1 MQQRSPTSEH
11 LQWLLV
17 IIVLLATIFACF
29 IERKFDVLWSMCT
42 LCFGYYFGSAQS
54 NPPTR
59 SA

>member
-1 MQQRSPTSEH
+1 MESSKTKER

-17 IIVLLATIFACF
+17 VIVLLATVAACF

-59 SA
+59 DA